1 MITSLCYL
9 ISSNATYQEPLK
21 RLLGSMEGVETG
33 CKFVVVG
40 GSNPGVFVLNHAVG
54 VTVNHNSFD
63 YTAFVE
69 LVERIVEDEDSYPS
83 HVFLLH
89 DTMEFTP
96 ETDAL
101 VRSAD
106 PDMDATAAV
115 DGCQCNLGLF
125 RTDYLLSKRAE
136 ILKMK
141 NCTKLEAVQF
151 EGVLWKDAPRRAVY
165 PNATVDV
172 VSETAVYGGAI
183 RRTERYNA
191 LKLFKHKSSW
201 GQQMETIG
209 ERIKP

>member
-1 MITSLCYL
+1 MIPSLCYL
-9 ISSNATYQEPLK
+9 ISSNIAYREPLNQ
-21 RLLGSMEGVETG
+21 LLHSMDYAAFIVIGG
-33 CKFVVVG
+33 CKDTGSVVNYRMV
-40 GSNPGVFVLNHAVG
+40 S
-54 VTVNHNSFD
+54 HNSFD
-63 YTAFVE
+63 YTALIEFIDFE
-69 LVERIVEDEDSYPS
+69 KQPS

-106 PDMDATAAV
+106 PEMDATAAV
-115 DGCQCNLGLF
+115 DGGQCNLCLF
-125 RTDYLLSKRAE
+125 RTDYLMTKRE
-136 ILKMK
+136 QILKMR

-151 EGVLWKDAPRRAVY
+151 EGVLWKDAPKRAVY

-172 VSETAVYGGAI
+172 LCESPVYGGAV

-191 LKLFKHKSSW
+191 VRILKHKASW
-201 GQQMETIG
+201 GQQMETIE

>member
-1 MITSLCYL
+1 MIPSFCYL
-9 ISSNATYQEPLK
+9 ISSNVAYQEPLK
-21 RLLGSMEGVETG
+21 RLLGSMSVSHDHFVVIGGCKDTG
-33 CKFVVVG
+33 C
-40 GSNPGVFVLNHAVG
+40 VLNYRI
-54 VTVNHNSFD
+54 VNHDSFD
-63 YTAFVE
+63 YTALIEFLDFE
-69 LVERIVEDEDSYPS
+69 KQPS

-89 DTMEFTP
+89 DTMEFTA

-106 PDMDATAAV
+106 PEMDATAAV

-125 RTDYLLSKRAE
+125 RTDYLLTKRAE
-136 ILKMK
+136 ILKMR

-151 EGVLWKDAPRRAVY
+151 EGVLWKDAPKRAVY
-165 PNATVDV
+165 PNGTVDV

-201 GQQMETIG
+201 GQEMETIG